1 MLNDH
6 KRLQSVTMLT
16 SIRFQTINVLI
27 NHVIIRQQ
35 NIINVFV
42 VDPRG
47 LCSVYWEFFSKVN
60 LSRSRT
66 AGLSYLDSL
75 ENVIQSTNFKFA

>member
-75 ENVIQSTNFKFA
+75 ENVIQPTNFKFA

>member
-60 LSRSRT
+60 LSCSRT
-66 AGLSYLDSL
+66 AGLLYLDSL
-75 ENVIQSTNFKFA
+75 ENVTQPTNFKFA

>member
-27 NHVIIRQQ
+27 NHVIIHQQ
-35 NIINVFV
+35 NIINISV

-47 LCSVYWEFFSKVN
+47 LCSLYWEFFSKVN
-60 LSRSRT
+60 LSRSRK
-66 AGLSYLDSL
+66 AGLLYLDSL
-75 ENVIQSTNFKFA
+75 ENVIQPTNFKFA